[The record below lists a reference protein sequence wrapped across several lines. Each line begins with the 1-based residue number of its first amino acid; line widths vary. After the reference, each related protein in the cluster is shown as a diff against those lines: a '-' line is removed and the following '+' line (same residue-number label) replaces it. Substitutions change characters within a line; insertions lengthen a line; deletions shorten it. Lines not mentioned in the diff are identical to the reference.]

1 MMLAKMVTLCF
12 LKIQVFL
19 NKGYDII
26 IFVYDVTNKILSCN
40 SIYVVNVICDQ
51 SLVIQFY
58 KDLSRKTTFFAGWS
72 WFRFNNLGL
81 ALGIALKFYTS
92 VAKGL
97 KLKVRKFW
105 GLIPMIVGVIGEKLV
120 GSLFGPPS

>member
-1 MMLAKMVTLCF
+1 MMLAKMVTLRF

-58 KDLSRKTTFFAGWS
+58 KDLSRKNTFFARWS

-81 ALGIALKFYTS
+81 ALDIALKFYTS

-97 KLKVRKFW
+97 N
-105 GLIPMIVGVIGEKLV
+105 
-120 GSLFGPPS
+120 